1 MKYDV
6 IVVGSGAGGS
16 VVASRLAEDPNR
28 SVLLLEA
35 GTDYPHAEH
44 LPDEI
49 KFGQSRSAEDQDSP
63 HNWALRGTITEE
75 QGEIH
80 VAQGKVIG
88 GSSSINGQVFLRG
101 LPEDFDSWAAMG
113 NDQWSYVNV
122 LPAFRKMETDLDIR
136 DDFHGTDGPLPI
148 FRRHN
153 QPWPK
158 LQQVFHAACLQAGFP
173 TMEDMNSPNAAGVGP
188 IPMNNQDG
196 VRMSTAVTYLN
207 PVRHRLNLTVK
218 GNVFVRRVLLNG
230 KQVSGVEAESGG
242 EIFTVDADQVVLSAG
257 ALKSPHIM
265 MLSGI
270 GPKDQLDAFGV
281 PVIHDAPGVGHNL
294 WNHPIAPVS
303 FLVKEEVA
311 LAPDGAA
318 VRIAL
323 RYTVEGSESTSDM
336 MLMTNSVFN
345 PLTGEVLAD
354 RVGRISCALELP
366 DGCGFLRLASAE
378 PTVQPSFDYRYFQNE
393 NDISRMR
400 KAVRLAVKL
409 LDSDAYKEISDG
421 RTSPTDDDLSTDDK
435 LDLWIRRHIGTARHV
450 SGTAKMGPDSDPL
463 ASVDQQCR
471 VKGVQGLWVAD
482 SSVMPQVPRANT
494 HATAIMIGERVAE
507 WVAGQ

>member
-35 GTDYPHAEH
+35 GTDYPDAEN

-49 KFGQSRSAEDQDSP
+49 KFGQSRSAEDQDNP

-153 QPWPK
+153 EPWPK
-158 LQQVFHAACLQAGFP
+158 IQQVFHSACLQAGFP
-173 TMEDMNSPNAAGVGP
+173 TMEDMNSPDAAGVGP

-218 GNVFVRRVLLNG
+218 GKVFVRRVLLNG

-242 EIFTVDADQVVLSAG
+242 EIFTVDANQVVLCAG

-303 FLVKEEVA
+303 FRVKEESH
-311 LAPDGAA
+311 LLPTQ
-318 VRIAL
+318 R
-323 RYTVEGSESTSDM
+323 
-336 MLMTNSVFN
+336 
-345 PLTGEVLAD
+345 P
-354 RVGRISCALELP
+354 CASP
-366 DGCGFLRLASAE
+366 YATRW
-378 PTVQPSFDYRYFQNE
+378 
-393 NDISRMR
+393 
-400 KAVRLAVKL
+400 KARN
-409 LDSDAYKEISDG
+409 
-421 RTSPTDDDLSTDDK
+421 RP
-435 LDLWIRRHIGTARHV
+435 
-450 SGTAKMGPDSDPL
+450 
-463 ASVDQQCR
+463 
-471 VKGVQGLWVAD
+471 
-482 SSVMPQVPRANT
+482 
-494 HATAIMIGERVAE
+494 AT
-507 WVAGQ
+507 